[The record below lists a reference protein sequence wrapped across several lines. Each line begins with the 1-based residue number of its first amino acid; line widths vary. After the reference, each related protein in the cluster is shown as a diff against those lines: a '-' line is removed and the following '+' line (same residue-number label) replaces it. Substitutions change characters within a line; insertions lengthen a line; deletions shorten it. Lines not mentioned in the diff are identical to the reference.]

1 MIQLLFAL
9 IVSFLIVAAILIV
22 TLAGMFFSFEFDFYE
37 GSPWTEPIVS
47 SLIVVGVLVFFSVFD
62 VRFLDGA
69 FSLDL
74 NITGVLVP
82 IVISSYILVHRYKS
96 WKWLVASTVV
106 VALLAYPLTE
116 IRWGMIV
123 IGLPQWLIPTTAA
136 ALFGRYLARDNMML
150 GASVAYFSGCMGMLI
165 GGDLMHMSPLV
176 VAGSELVIGAGGIL
190 DFIFLP
196 GVVAG
201 AMVVASL
208 GIEAIARSRLSNAHH
223 VE

>member
-1 MIQLLFAL
+1 MKEA
-9 IVSFLIVAAILIV
+9 
-22 TLAGMFFSFEFDFYE
+22 
-37 GSPWTEPIVS
+37 S

-82 IVISSYILVHRYKS
+82 IVISAYILVHRYKS
-96 WKWLVASTVV
+96 WKWLVVSTVV

-116 IRWGMIV
+116 IQWGMIV
-123 IGLPQWLIPTTAA
+123 IGLPQWLIPTTVA
-136 ALFGRYLARDNMML
+136 ALIGRYLARDNMML

-176 VAGSELVIGAGGIL
+176 VTGSELVIGAGGIL

-208 GIEAIARSRLSNAHH
+208 GIEAIVRSRLGNAHR